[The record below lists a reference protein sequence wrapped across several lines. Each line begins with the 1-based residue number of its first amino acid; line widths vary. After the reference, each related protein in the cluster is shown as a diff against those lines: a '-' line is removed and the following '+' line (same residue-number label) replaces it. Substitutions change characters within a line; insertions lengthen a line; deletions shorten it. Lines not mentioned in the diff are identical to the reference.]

1 MVIACV
7 VGSYYKSGLAPVDM
21 LIEMDDVRAV
31 RGGTGYAKCG
41 GNYAAA
47 TRAGEKA
54 AKKGVLGTLV
64 LVFMISSSC
73 KCCPMVGRKN
83 KKPFVAPAGW
93 QKRRKVENPPRYHS
107 SLFPV
112 LETHSTGYHHIP
124 ATVTGAPVCIYFQFD
139 AAAVQPVRQ
148 LDRAVPRTN
157 RHFSER
163 IALLTTLCH
172 CVLLVA
178 S

>member
-1 MVIACV
+1 
-7 VGSYYKSGLAPVDM
+7 
-21 LIEMDDVRAV
+21 
-31 RGGTGYAKCG
+31 
-41 GNYAAA
+41 
-47 TRAGEKA
+47 
-54 AKKGVLGTLV
+54 
-64 LVFMISSSC
+64 
-73 KCCPMVGRKN
+73 MVGRKN

-172 CVLLVA
+172 CVCDGWMIANRFAKVNGFFPEFSFFIRFQQVRSRTAIFLLCEVTMQTTHWSA
-178 S
+178 YAAPAFSAGLAWSSAGPAARHSAPRQRVPP

>member
-1 MVIACV
+1 MVWQ
-7 VGSYYKSGLAPVDM
+7 
-21 LIEMDDVRAV
+21 
-31 RGGTGYAKCG
+31 
-41 GNYAAA
+41 
-47 TRAGEKA
+47 EKR
-54 AKKGVLGTLV
+54 KPS
-64 LVFMISSSC
+64 VF
-73 KCCPMVGRKN
+73 
-83 KKPFVAPAGW
+83 PALW
-93 QKRRKVENPPRYHS
+93 QKRRKAENPPRYHS

-139 AAAVQPVRQ
+139 AAAIQPVRQ

-172 CVLLVA
+172 RVCDAVRITAEVENVNRYFVKWDFFVKSAACRQGENREIL
-178 S
+178 

>member
-1 MVIACV
+1 M
-7 VGSYYKSGLAPVDM
+7 
-21 LIEMDDVRAV
+21 
-31 RGGTGYAKCG
+31 
-41 GNYAAA
+41 
-47 TRAGEKA
+47 
-54 AKKGVLGTLV
+54 GTLV

-83 KKPFVAPAGW
+83 KKPFVAPAFW

-148 LDRAVPRTN
+148 LDRTVPRTN

-172 CVLLVA
+172 CVCDGWMIANRFEKVNGFFQSFLSLSVSNRHGPA
-178 S
+178 RLFSFYAK